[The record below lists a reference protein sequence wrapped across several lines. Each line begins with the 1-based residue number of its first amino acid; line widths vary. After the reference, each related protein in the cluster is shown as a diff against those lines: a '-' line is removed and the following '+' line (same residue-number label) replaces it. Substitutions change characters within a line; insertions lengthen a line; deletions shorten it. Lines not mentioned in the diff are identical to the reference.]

1 MDFYSKS
8 PCLFRIFSIFV
19 AIKKHQLNINIM
31 KKTLIIA
38 LAGMMLFAFT
48 QCGGGK
54 NENGKDDKAKTETK
68 TVKASKQFTEMK
80 EAFDEV
86 EKMIK
91 DTKDCEELKEA
102 AFAVALG
109 ALAVELGG
117 DEYTA
122 EDKMTEKEKEQ
133 FNKII
138 EDLSNKA
145 QKKAEQLGCDLSL
158 DE

>member
-1 MDFYSKS
+1 
-8 PCLFRIFSIFV
+8 
-19 AIKKHQLNINIM
+19 M
-31 KKTLIIA
+31 KKILIIA
-38 LAGMMLFAFT
+38 LAGMLLLAFT
-48 QCGGGK
+48 QCGGNK
-54 NENGKDDKAKTETK
+54 NENGKGDKTETK
-68 TVKASKQFTEMK
+68 SAKATKQFTEMK

-117 DEYTA
+117 DEYAA
-122 EDKMTEKEKEQ
+122 EEKMTEKEKEQ

-138 EDLSNKA
+138 EDLGDKA
-145 QKKAEQLGCDLSL
+145 KKRAEQLGCDLNL

>member
-1 MDFYSKS
+1 
-8 PCLFRIFSIFV
+8 
-19 AIKKHQLNINIM
+19 M

-48 QCGGGK
+48 QCGGSK
-54 NENGKDDKAKTETK
+54 NENGKEDKGKTETK
-68 TVKASKQFTEMK
+68 AVKGTKQFMEMK
-80 EAFDEV
+80 EAFDEI

-117 DEYTA
+117 DEYAA
-122 EDKMTEKEKEQ
+122 EEKMTEKEKEQ
-133 FNKII
+133 FNKIL
-138 EDLSNKA
+138 EDLGDKA
-145 QKKAEQLGCDLSL
+145 Q
-158 DE
+158 

>member
-1 MDFYSKS
+1 
-8 PCLFRIFSIFV
+8 
-19 AIKKHQLNINIM
+19 M

-48 QCGGGK
+48 QCGGNK
-54 NENGKDDKAKTETK
+54 NENGKKEDKTETK
-68 TVKASKQFTEMK
+68 TTKATEQYTEMK
-80 EAFDEV
+80 EAFEEV

-117 DEYTA
+117 DDYTA
-122 EDKMTEKEKEQ
+122 EEKMTEKEKEQ
-133 FNKII
+133 FNKMI
-138 EDLSNKA
+138 EDLGDKA
-145 QKKAEQLGCDLSL
+145 QKKAKQLGCDLSI
-158 DE
+158 DD

>member
-1 MDFYSKS
+1 
-8 PCLFRIFSIFV
+8 
-19 AIKKHQLNINIM
+19 M

-54 NENGKDDKAKTETK
+54 NENGKEDKTEIK
-68 TVKASKQFTEMK
+68 TSKATKQFTEMK

-117 DEYTA
+117 DDYTA
-122 EDKMTEKEKEQ
+122 EEKMTEKEKEQ
-133 FNKII
+133 FNKMI
-138 EDLSNKA
+138 EDLGDKA
-145 QKKAEQLGCDLSL
+145 KKKAEQLGCDLSL
-158 DE
+158 DD

>member
-1 MDFYSKS
+1 
-8 PCLFRIFSIFV
+8 
-19 AIKKHQLNINIM
+19 M

-48 QCGGGK
+48 QCGGK
-54 NENGKDDKAKTETK
+54 TENGKEDKAKTETK
-68 TVKASKQFTEMK
+68 TVKGTKQFMEMK
-80 EAFDEV
+80 EAYDEI

-117 DEYTA
+117 DEYAA
-122 EDKMTEKEKEQ
+122 EEKMTEKEKEQ

-138 EDLSNKA
+138 EDLGEKTK
-145 QKKAEQLGCDLSL
+145 KKAEQLGCDLDL

>member
-1 MDFYSKS
+1 
-8 PCLFRIFSIFV
+8 
-19 AIKKHQLNINIM
+19 M

-48 QCGGGK
+48 QCGG
-54 NENGKDDKAKTETK
+54 NGKETK

-138 EDLSNKA
+138 EDLSDKA
-145 QKKAEQLGCDLSL
+145 QKKAKQLGCDLDL
-158 DE
+158 E

>member
-1 MDFYSKS
+1 MSR
-8 PCLFRIFSIFV
+8 LFTNNINY
-19 AIKKHQLNINIM
+19 LNINTM
-31 KKTLIIA
+31 KKTIIIA
-38 LAGMMLFAFT
+38 LAGMMLFALT

-54 NENGKDDKAKTETK
+54 NENGKEGKTKTET
-68 TVKASKQFTEMK
+68 KASKQFTELK
-80 EAFDEV
+80 EAYDEV

-122 EDKMTEKEKEQ
+122 EEKITEKEKEQ

-138 EDLSNKA
+138 EDLGDKA
-145 QKKAEQLGCDLSL
+145 KKKAEQLGCDLNI
-158 DE
+158 EE

>member
-1 MDFYSKS
+1 
-8 PCLFRIFSIFV
+8 
-19 AIKKHQLNINIM
+19 M

-54 NENGKDDKAKTETK
+54 NENGKEDKTEIK
-68 TVKASKQFTEMK
+68 TSKATKQFTEMK

-117 DEYTA
+117 DDYTA
-122 EDKMTEKEKEQ
+122 EEKMTEKEKEQ
-133 FNKII
+133 FNKMI
-138 EDLSNKA
+138 EDLGDKA
-145 QKKAEQLGCDLSL
+145 KKKAE
-158 DE
+158 

>member
-1 MDFYSKS
+1 
-8 PCLFRIFSIFV
+8 
-19 AIKKHQLNINIM
+19 M

-54 NENGKDDKAKTETK
+54 NENGKKEDKTETK
-68 TVKASKQFTEMK
+68 SVKATKQFTELK

-109 ALAVELGG
+109 ALAAELGG
-117 DEYTA
+117 DEYGA
-122 EDKMTEKEKEQ
+122 EEKMTEKEKEQ
-133 FNKII
+133 FHKMI
-138 EDLSNKA
+138 EDLGDKA

-158 DE
+158 EE

>member
-1 MDFYSKS
+1 
-8 PCLFRIFSIFV
+8 
-19 AIKKHQLNINIM
+19 M

-48 QCGGGK
+48 QCGGNK
-54 NENGKDDKAKTETK
+54 NENGKEDKTKIETK
-68 TVKASKQFTEMK
+68 STKASKQFAEMK
-80 EAFDEV
+80 EAYDEI

-117 DEYTA
+117 EDYAA
-122 EDKMTEKEKEQ
+122 EEKMTEKEKEQ

-138 EDLSNKA
+138 EDLSDKA

>member
-1 MDFYSKS
+1 MSRFFTNNINY
-8 PCLFRIFSIFV
+8 
-19 AIKKHQLNINIM
+19 LNINTM
-31 KKTLIIA
+31 KKTIIIA
-38 LAGMMLFAFT
+38 LAGIMMFAFT

-54 NENGKDDKAKTETK
+54 NENGKEDKTEIK
-68 TVKASKQFTEMK
+68 SAKATKQFTEMK
-80 EAFDEV
+80 EAYDEI

-109 ALAVELGG
+109 SLALELGG

-158 DE
+158 DK

>member
-1 MDFYSKS
+1 MSRFFTNNINY
-8 PCLFRIFSIFV
+8 
-19 AIKKHQLNINIM
+19 LNINTM
-31 KKTLIIA
+31 KKTIIIA
-38 LAGMMLFAFT
+38 LAGIMMFAFT

-54 NENGKDDKAKTETK
+54 NENGKEDKTEIK
-68 TVKASKQFTEMK
+68 SAKATKQFTEMK
-80 EAFDEV
+80 EAYDEI

-109 ALAVELGG
+109 ALAIELGG

-138 EDLSNKA
+138 EDLSDKA
-145 QKKAEQLGCDLSL
+145 QKKAEQLGCDLGI

>member
-1 MDFYSKS
+1 
-8 PCLFRIFSIFV
+8 
-19 AIKKHQLNINIM
+19 M

-54 NENGKDDKAKTETK
+54 NENKEDKAKTETK
-68 TVKASKQFTEMK
+68 SAKASKQFTEMK
-80 EAFDEV
+80 EAYDEI
-86 EKMIK
+86 EKMIN

-109 ALAVELGG
+109 ALAIELGG

-122 EDKMTEKEKEQ
+122 EDKMTEKEKAQ

-138 EDLSNKA
+138 EDRSDKT
-145 QKKAEQLGCDLSL
+145 QKKAEQLGCDLGL

>member
-1 MDFYSKS
+1 
-8 PCLFRIFSIFV
+8 
-19 AIKKHQLNINIM
+19 M

-38 LAGMMLFAFT
+38 LEGMMLFAFT

-80 EAFDEV
+80 EAYDEI
-86 EKMIK
+86 EKMIN

-109 ALAVELGG
+109 ALAIELGG

-138 EDLSNKA
+138 EDLSNKT

>member
-1 MDFYSKS
+1 MSR
-8 PCLFRIFSIFV
+8 LFTNYIN
-19 AIKKHQLNINIM
+19 HLNINAM
-31 KKTLIIA
+31 KKTIIIA
-38 LAGMMLFAFT
+38 LAGIMMFAFT
-48 QCGGGK
+48 QCGGGNK
-54 NENGKDDKAKTETK
+54 NENGKEDKTEIK
-68 TVKASKQFTEMK
+68 SAKATKQFAEMK
-80 EAFDEV
+80 EAYDEI

-109 ALAVELGG
+109 ALAIELGG

-138 EDLSNKA
+138 EDLSDKA
-145 QKKAEQLGCDLSL
+145 QKKAEQLGCDLGL

>member
-1 MDFYSKS
+1 MDFYSKTS
-8 PCLFRIFSIFV
+8 CLFRFFSIFV

-86 EKMIK
+86 ENMIK

-138 EDLSNKA
+138 EDLSDKA
-145 QKKAEQLGCDLSL
+145 QKKAEQLGCDLGL

>member
-1 MDFYSKS
+1 
-8 PCLFRIFSIFV
+8 
-19 AIKKHQLNINIM
+19 M

-54 NENGKDDKAKTETK
+54 NENKEDKAKTETK
-68 TVKASKQFTEMK
+68 SAKASKQFTEMK
-80 EAFDEV
+80 EAYDEI
-86 EKMIK
+86 EKMIN

-109 ALAVELGG
+109 ALAIELGG

-133 FNKII
+133 FKKII
-138 EDLSNKA
+138 DDLSDKT
-145 QKKAEQLGCDLSL
+145 QKKAEQLGCDLGL

>member
-1 MDFYSKS
+1 LSRFFTNNINY
-8 PCLFRIFSIFV
+8 
-19 AIKKHQLNINIM
+19 LNINTM
-31 KKTLIIA
+31 KKTIIIA
-38 LAGMMLFAFT
+38 LAGIMMFAFT

-54 NENGKDDKAKTETK
+54 NENGKEDKTEIK
-68 TVKASKQFTEMK
+68 SAKATKQFTEMK
-80 EAFDEV
+80 EAYDEI

-109 ALAVELGG
+109 SLALELGG

-158 DE
+158 DK

>member
-1 MDFYSKS
+1 MSRFFTNNINY
-8 PCLFRIFSIFV
+8 
-19 AIKKHQLNINIM
+19 LNINTM
-31 KKTLIIA
+31 KKTIIIA
-38 LAGMMLFAFT
+38 LAGIMMFAFT

-54 NENGKDDKAKTETK
+54 NENGKEDKTEIK
-68 TVKASKQFTEMK
+68 SAKATKQFTEMK
-80 EAFDEV
+80 EAYDEI

-109 ALAVELGG
+109 SLALELGG
-117 DEYTA
+117 DKYTA

-158 DE
+158 DK

>member
-1 MDFYSKS
+1 MSR
-8 PCLFRIFSIFV
+8 LFTNNINY
-19 AIKKHQLNINIM
+19 LNINTM
-31 KKTLIIA
+31 KKTIIIA
-38 LAGMMLFAFT
+38 LAGIMMFAFT
-48 QCGGGK
+48 QCGGDNK
-54 NENGKDDKAKTETK
+54 NENGKEGKAKTET
-68 TVKASKQFTEMK
+68 KASKQFTEMK
-80 EAFDEV
+80 EAYDEV

-117 DEYTA
+117 DEYAA
-122 EDKMTEKEKEQ
+122 EEKMTEKEKEQ

-138 EDLSNKA
+138 EDLSDKA
-145 QKKAEQLGCDLSL
+145 QKKAEQLGCDLGL

>member
-1 MDFYSKS
+1 
-8 PCLFRIFSIFV
+8 
-19 AIKKHQLNINIM
+19 M

-54 NENGKDDKAKTETK
+54 NENKEDKAKTETK
-68 TVKASKQFTEMK
+68 SAKASKQFTEMK
-80 EAFDEV
+80 EAYDEI
-86 EKMIK
+86 EKMIN

-109 ALAVELGG
+109 ALAIELGG

-133 FNKII
+133 FKKII
-138 EDLSNKA
+138 DDLSDKT

>member
-1 MDFYSKS
+1 LSRFFTNNINY
-8 PCLFRIFSIFV
+8 
-19 AIKKHQLNINIM
+19 LNINTM
-31 KKTLIIA
+31 KKTIIIA
-38 LAGMMLFAFT
+38 LAGIMMFAFT

-54 NENGKDDKAKTETK
+54 NENGKEDKTEIK
-68 TVKASKQFTEMK
+68 SAKATKQFTEMK
-80 EAFDEV
+80 EAYDEI

-109 ALAVELGG
+109 SLALELGG

-138 EDLSNKA
+138 EDLSDKA
-145 QKKAEQLGCDLSL
+145 QKKAEQLGCDLGL

>member
-1 MDFYSKS
+1 
-8 PCLFRIFSIFV
+8 
-19 AIKKHQLNINIM
+19 M
-31 KKTLIIA
+31 KKTIIIA
-38 LAGMMLFAFT
+38 LAGIMLFAFT

-54 NENGKDDKAKTETK
+54 NENKEDKAKTET
-68 TVKASKQFTEMK
+68 KASKQFTEMK
-80 EAFDEV
+80 EAYDEI
-86 EKMIK
+86 EKMIN

-109 ALAVELGG
+109 ALAIELGG

-138 EDLSNKA
+138 EDLSDKA
-145 QKKAEQLGCDLSL
+145 QKKARQLGCDLGL

>member
-1 MDFYSKS
+1 MTSRPKNTFR
-8 PCLFRIFSIFV
+8 FRIITIFV
-19 AIKKHQLNINIM
+19 TFKKHQLNINTM

-54 NENGKDDKAKTETK
+54 NENGKEDKAKTETK
-68 TVKASKQFTEMK
+68 TVKATKQFAEMK
-80 EAFDEV
+80 EAYDEI
-86 EKMIK
+86 EKMIN

-109 ALAVELGG
+109 ALAIELGG
-117 DEYTA
+117 DDYTA

-133 FNKII
+133 FKKII
-138 EDLSNKA
+138 EDLSDKA

-158 DE
+158 KE

>member
-1 MDFYSKS
+1 
-8 PCLFRIFSIFV
+8 
-19 AIKKHQLNINIM
+19 M
-31 KKTLIIA
+31 KKTLIFA

-48 QCGGGK
+48 QCGGNK
-54 NENGKDDKAKTETK
+54 NENGKEDKAKTETK
-68 TVKASKQFTEMK
+68 STKASKQFAEMK
-80 EAFDEV
+80 EAYDEI

-117 DEYTA
+117 EDYAA
-122 EDKMTEKEKEQ
+122 EEKMTEKEKEQ